1 MTSNVNNHGVRKVA
15 EEKVSALNEVHE
27 KADHK
32 DELTEQERERLEGRL
47 IHNSEP
53 FLLLASAKFNA
64 QLATR
69 KLEEAQTRTVDEGV
83 MSLDETLNKIAE
95 NELGNVRAE
104 LQEANA

>member
-1 MTSNVNNHGVRKVA
+1 MTSNTNDRGVRKVA
-15 EEKVSALNEVHE
+15 EEKVGALNEIHE

-32 DELTEQERERLEGRL
+32 DELTEQEREKLEGRL
-47 IHNSEP
+47 IHNNEP
-53 FLLLASAKFNA
+53 FRLLASAKYNA

-69 KLEEAQTRTVDEGV
+69 KLEEGQTRTVDEGV

-104 LQEANA
+104 LQGADA